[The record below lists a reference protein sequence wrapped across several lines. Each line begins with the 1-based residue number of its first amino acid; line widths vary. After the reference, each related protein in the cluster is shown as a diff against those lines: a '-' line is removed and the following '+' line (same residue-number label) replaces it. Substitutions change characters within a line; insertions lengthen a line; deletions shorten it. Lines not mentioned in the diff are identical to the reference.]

1 MFTHGD
7 QSGLFHHRAIYGSLR
22 VTVNLFKPALVS
34 FKRQNIYNDNCI
46 ALSYFSSMWLSV
58 AGATPRLCPWLHS
71 LLSGG
76 IHLRFEH
83 KALPLDSFL
92 LPLPL
97 SAAPESSLNVRVT
110 LPSASLASSKSC
122 RWNQRPSMVTSC
134 LNPANTTTPFFI

>member
-7 QSGLFHHRAIYGSLR
+7 QSGLFHHRAICGSLR

-58 AGATPRLCPWLHS
+58 ARVMPRLCPWLHS
-71 LLSGG
+71 APRLLSGG

-92 LPLPL
+92 LPFPL
-97 SAAPESSLNVRVT
+97 SAAPISSLNVRVT
-110 LPSASLASSKSC
+110 LPSASLASSRSC
-122 RWNQRPSMVTSC
+122 RMESASFNGYFLSKST
-134 LNPANTTTPFFI
+134 

>member
-1 MFTHGD
+1 
-7 QSGLFHHRAIYGSLR
+7 
-22 VTVNLFKPALVS
+22 
-34 FKRQNIYNDNCI
+34 
-46 ALSYFSSMWLSV
+46 MWLSA
-58 AGATPRLCPWLHS
+58 AGVMPRLCPWLPSVPS

-83 KALPLDSFL
+83 KVLPLDSFL

-122 RWNQRPSMVTSC
+122 WMESASFSGY
-134 LNPANTTTPFFI
+134 LLSEFL